1 MYGSDFSKRMMGRS
15 GLPRV
20 WAANACTSFDSTG
33 RPSGQQRFMIA
44 VPKEW
49 FCATSADIALGPSS
63 SMLFTITFEAPA
75 SVRHTVP
82 LSAMR
87 SGIVRNV
94 RLEYE
99 SHAYGVGGGAFNCSA
114 SHTAAAFSF

>member
-1 MYGSDFSKRMMGRS
+1 MMGRS
-15 GLPRV
+15 GVPRV

-33 RPSGQQRFMIA
+33 RPSGQQRFIIA
-44 VPKEW
+44 VPNEW

-75 SVRHTVP
+75 SVPASVRHTGP

-87 SGIVRNV
+87 SGIVRKV
-94 RLEYE
+94 RLEYV
-99 SHAYGVGGGAFNCSA
+99 SHAYGVGGGAFNC
-114 SHTAAAFSF
+114 